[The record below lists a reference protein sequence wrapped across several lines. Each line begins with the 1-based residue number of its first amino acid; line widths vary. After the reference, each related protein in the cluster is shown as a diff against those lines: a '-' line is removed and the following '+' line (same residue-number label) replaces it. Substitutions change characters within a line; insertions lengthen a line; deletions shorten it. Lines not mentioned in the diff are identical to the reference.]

1 MKIRKYEGGNEKE
14 AMLKVKNELG
24 SDALIVSVKNI
35 RPKGIY
41 RLFKKPYVEVTAALD
56 DRSVLDDGDREPNI
70 PRKSTGRKSPEMSRA
85 DSDDN
90 EAYLERFKNLI
101 DRLPEEGL
109 MPRGGSAGRS
119 KFDVAVGDAV
129 SGEKDRSSNDDVN
142 GSGVLLDE
150 GAANSSVAG
159 INRSRISES
168 GVTTDGAGGR
178 GGYDVINAQIIK
190 AVYEQLIDNEVREE
204 IVNQLT
210 TGLEQLRSD
219 DQEEVADVIS
229 VIYKRVLK
237 LLSGNETI
245 SADKKNTV
253 FFVGPTGVGKTTTI
267 AKIASYFTLN
277 LGKRVALIT
286 SDTYRIA
293 AVEQLRTY
301 ANILNIPIKV
311 VYSGEE
317 LNEAVEHFSDRDLIL
332 VDTAGRSHKNT
343 EHQEELRGLM
353 DAVDEKE
360 VYLVLSVATKYK
372 DLLKITQVYDE
383 MTDYK
388 IIFTKLD
395 ETSCYG
401 NILNMKI
408 ETGAK
413 LSYVTFGQNVPDDI
427 SDINPHEIARQ
438 VLGGQE

>member
-70 PRKSTGRKSPEMSRA
+70 PRKPTGRKAPELSRA

-109 MPRGGSAGRS
+109 MPRSGFAGRS
-119 KFDVAVGDAV
+119 KFDVAVGDTV
-129 SGEKDRSSNDDVN
+129 SRETDMSSYDGVAKRSKAD
-142 GSGVLLDE
+142 
-150 GAANSSVAG
+150 
-159 INRSRISES
+159 INRSAMSES
-168 GVTTDGAGGR
+168 GVGAEGAGTPGD
-178 GGYDVINAQIIK
+178 YDVINAQIIK

-245 SADKKNTV
+245 STDKKNTV

-343 EHQEELRGLM
+343 EHQEELRGLL

-408 ETGAK
+408 QTGAK

-438 VLGGQE
+438 VLGGEE